1 MVFGMIRV
9 IVVCLFYEII
19 MFLDRILKLFGM
31 KKEYIVV
38 LNYFMFYFLNCIWF
52 IFIKYL
58 YDRVVLLYVLV
69 VLGVVGLMLGYWVRF
84 NINFLIVE
92 IILLKILK
100 NVYYEIVVLFK
111 FYF

>member
-1 MVFGMIRV
+1 M
-9 IVVCLFYEII
+9 
-19 MFLDRILKLFGM
+19 
-31 KKEYIVV
+31 
-38 LNYFMFYFLNCIWF
+38 
-52 IFIKYL
+52 YL

-100 NVYYEIVVLFK
+100 CIL
-111 FYF
+111 